1 MDWVEAAYETEV
13 EARTGQA
20 TVVHRLSKAPV
31 LEQLIEDGD
40 AAWATEVRCPK
51 TLMAKIQTSAEA
63 RQIVKW
69 DLEDVDHEVFVMP
82 GLVAVRDFSMRLS
95 GLSSVYEGAGELR
108 VSRGYWLAKGETWR
122 ASTLLESLLTF
133 ILSPDLEKGRLAVA
147 PDEGGGHFR
156 FLVQMAA
163 DVYECRDDRTVRIAA
178 LVGACA
184 QFSREFQR
192 KDDEE
197 EEPQVA
203 RMLRDHLRSKE
214 PNISLWD
221 EPESYDP
228 ALVATLLE
236 PFRLR
241 PVSDG
246 GDGE

>member
-20 TVVHRLSKAPV
+20 TVVHRLSRAPV

-40 AAWATEVRCPK
+40 VAWATEVRCPK

-82 GLVAVRDFSMRLS
+82 GLLAVRDFSMRLS

-133 ILSPDLEKGRLAVA
+133 RVDEDLANGQMAVEPDH
-147 PDEGGGHFR
+147 GGGHLR
-156 FLVQMAA
+156 FLIRMAS
-163 DVYECRDDRTVRIAA
+163 DVYANRHDRAVRIAA
-178 LVGACA
+178 LIGACA
-184 QFSREFQR
+184 HFPVAFRSRE
-192 KDDEE
+192 DEE
-197 EEPQVA
+197 ELPMAQL
-203 RMLRDHLRSKE
+203 LRDHLEGKQSS
-214 PNISLWD
+214 IALWD
-221 EPESYDP
+221 DRANYDP
-228 ALVATLLE
+228 TRVATLLE
-236 PFRLR
+236 PFRPRLA
-241 PVSDG
+241 SNG
-246 GDGE
+246 GGGE